1 MGDELV
7 LRGLAT
13 AHLLQVSGTIAQRGA
28 SWLQR
33 ARTGGLVRLDLTAN
47 PDKLQGL
54 SGSSPP
60 GTGPPPSP
68 DRGQRLAHPIR
79 ARGGL
84 RSDRL

>member
-54 SGSSPP
+54 VRQP
-60 GTGPPPSP
+60 
-68 DRGQRLAHPIR
+68 A
-79 ARGGL
+79 ARDGAATIP
-84 RSDRL
+84 

>member
-33 ARTGGLVRLDLTAN
+33 ARTGGLVRLGLTAN

-54 SGSSPP
+54 V
-60 GTGPPPSP
+60 
-68 DRGQRLAHPIR
+68 RQLA
-79 ARGGL
+79 ARDGAATIP
-84 RSDRL
+84 